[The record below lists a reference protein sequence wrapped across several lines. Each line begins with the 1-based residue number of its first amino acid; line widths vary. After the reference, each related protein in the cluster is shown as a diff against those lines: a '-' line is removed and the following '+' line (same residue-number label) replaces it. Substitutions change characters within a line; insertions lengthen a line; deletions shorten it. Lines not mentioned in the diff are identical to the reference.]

1 MMAKKD
7 TRLDRKFSASSF
19 DEMWQK
25 YGRKLYLKA
34 LLRNPS
40 MLLSEY
46 NNSNKFMNS
55 KVYIR
60 RSDQYETLRHFGM
73 PGLDAN
79 FSNEKF
85 NTYELFFIQCML
97 LKCFSDC
104 NKPTLT
110 TKQVILTVI
119 DQKEYFDVKGITNY
133 SVRFGWVMAVI
144 FILLMD
150 IISAVLLPFW
160 ASFIAIIV
168 FNLLSLL
175 AYAQLYS
182 NLTDRLFHM
191 MYIN

>member
-7 TRLDRKFSASSF
+7 TRLVRKFSASSF

-46 NNSNKFMNS
+46 KNSNKFMNS
-55 KVYIR
+55 KSYIR
-60 RSDQYETLRHFGM
+60 RSEQYESLVYFGM
-73 PGLDAN
+73 PGINAN
-79 FSNEKF
+79 FSNGKF

-97 LKCFSDC
+97 LKCFSDY
-104 NKPTLT
+104 NKPKLT
-110 TKQVILTVI
+110 AKQIILTVI
-119 DQKEYFDVKGITNY
+119 DQKAYFDVKDITNY
-133 SVRFGWVMAVI
+133 SVRFGWMMAVI

-191 MYIN
+191 MYRN